1 MTSKEK
7 QVVDSALEKTKEY
20 SKRKDAPKVVVNQH
34 GNNCTCIDNVG
45 TINIRMGK

>member
-1 MTSKEK
+1 MTGKEK
-7 QVVDSALEKTKEY
+7 QVTDAVLKKAKEY
-20 SKRKDAPKVVVNQH
+20 NKRKDAPKIVVNQH

>member
-7 QVVDSALEKTKEY
+7 HVVDAALEKTKEY
-20 SKRKDAPKVVVNQH
+20 NKRKDAPKIVVNQH